1 MYQEVGSYDAK
12 TRLPELLRRVA
23 AGERFTITRHGK
35 PVADMV
41 PSQRTRPRVIGQAID
56 GILEQLREGK
66 KFGELSEGQSDTF
79 IRRLEALPIS
89 ADPDTVREAI
99 FLFALAD
106 L

>member
-56 GILEQLREGK
+56 GILEQLREGNVRSFTDK
-66 KFGELSEGQSDTF
+66 EIKDM
-79 IRRLEALPIS
+79 
-89 ADPDTVREAI
+89 VREGR
-99 FLFALAD
+99 D
-106 L
+106 

>member
-1 MYQEVGSYDAK
+1 MWIVLKARPVRLACSDAANEDVLMYQEVGSYDAK

-56 GILEQLREGK
+56 GILEQLREGNVRSFTDK
-66 KFGELSEGQSDTF
+66 EIKDM
-79 IRRLEALPIS
+79 
-89 ADPDTVREAI
+89 VREGR
-99 FLFALAD
+99 D
-106 L
+106 